1 MGSAVAGMAGLMSEQ
16 RIGVVIITYQRRDE
30 ALGAVE
36 RLIRLPERPPIVL
49 VDNGSTD
56 GTADAV
62 RERFPQVDVLALDW
76 NAGAVGRNLGIRR
89 LATPY
94 VAFCDDDT
102 WWEPGSLTAAADAL
116 DACPGLAI
124 VNARIM
130 VEPGGREDPIVAEL
144 RDSPVPGPDWLP
156 GPALGSFLAGA
167 SVVRRDAFEAV
178 GGFSPRLWLGGE
190 EELLATDLLTAGWEI
205 CYLEHLVVHH
215 AASPVRDVTR
225 RRRDGLRNTLWFTWL
240 RRPLAPA
247 LRRTIFLA
255 VSAPRDRTSALAWC
269 DAVRGL
275 PWVLARRRTRPR
287 SVEARLAPLDA
298 TQRASTA
305 RRYV

>member
-1 MGSAVAGMAGLMSEQ
+1 MEDH

-36 RLIRLPERPPIVL
+36 RLTGLPEQPPIVL

-76 NAGAVGRNLGIRR
+76 NAGAVGRNLGVRR

-102 WWEPGSLTAAADAL
+102 WWQPGSLAAAADAL
-116 DACPGLAI
+116 DAFPGLAI
-124 VNARIM
+124 VNARIV
-130 VEPGGREDPIVAEL
+130 VEPSGREDPIVAEL

-167 SVVRRDAFEAV
+167 AVVRRKAFESV

-190 EELLATDLLTAGWEI
+190 EER
-205 CYLEHLVVHH
+205 
-215 AASPVRDVTR
+215 SPRVRSTR
-225 RRRDGLRNTLWFTWL
+225 RTCSRSRAWTPSSASWSRRS
-240 RRPLAPA
+240 RRC
-247 LRRTIFLA
+247 I
-255 VSAPRDRTSALAWC
+255 
-269 DAVRGL
+269 GH
-275 PWVLARRRTRPR
+275 
-287 SVEARLAPLDA
+287 
-298 TQRASTA
+298 RASRSATSTSRSSCGRCCA
-305 RRYV
+305 R